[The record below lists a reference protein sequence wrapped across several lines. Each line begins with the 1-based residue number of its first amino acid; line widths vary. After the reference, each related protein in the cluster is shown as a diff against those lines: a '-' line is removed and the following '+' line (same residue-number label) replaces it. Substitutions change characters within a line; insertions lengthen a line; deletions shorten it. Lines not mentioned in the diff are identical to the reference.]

1 MRGFM
6 SVVTLCLLPIATSA
20 EDAEPSQC
28 EKVEGWFNTAIA
40 ARADG
45 AGEAKVRRMMR
56 REMGDRTAAEELA
69 KHVFALPEE
78 LLTEEVGA
86 AARAQCEAL

>member
-1 MRGFM
+1 MRGFV
-6 SVVTLCLLPIATSA
+6 SVVALSLLPFVAVA

-28 EKVEGWFNTAIA
+28 EKVESWFNTAVM
-40 ARADG
+40 ARAEG
-45 AGEAKVRRMMR
+45 AGEGKVRRMMR
-56 REMGDRTAAEELA
+56 KEMGDRTAAEELA

>member
-1 MRGFM
+1 MRVVL
-6 SVVTLCLLPIATSA
+6 SVFVLLGLPLAAIA
-20 EDAEPSQC
+20 EDADLSKC
-28 EKVEGWFNTAIA
+28 EKVEAWFNMAVA

-45 AGEAKVRRMMR
+45 AGEGKVRRLLR
-56 REMGDRTAAEELA
+56 QEMGERTAAEELA
-69 KHVFALPEE
+69 KHVFALPEA